1 MVRRK
6 LVMKDLSLLSLGMG
20 IALAALATAQS
31 VDPPNL
37 LHPPPDSWL
46 TYHGDYSGQRHSRL
60 AAITPENV
68 DKLRQVWRFQTGQTQ
83 AIKSSPILVD
93 GVLYITAPDNLW
105 AIDARTAKE
114 LWHFQHPA

>member
-1 MVRRK
+1 MMIK
-6 LVMKDLSLLSLGMG
+6 ALLLSLGFG
-20 IALAALATAQS
+20 IAIATPGNAQS
-31 VDPPNL
+31 ADPKSL

-46 TYHGDYSGQRHSRL
+46 TFHGDYSGRRHSSL

-68 DKLRQVWRFQTGQTQ
+68 NKLRQGWRFQTGQTQ

-93 GVLYITAPDNLW
+93 GVLYITAPDHLW

-114 LWHFQHPA
+114 LWHYQHPANNAF